1 MEKLKIPYPVIVE
14 GKYDRLRLLCV
25 MEGQILT
32 TEGFG
37 LFKKKEKLALFRA
50 LAQKTPVIVLT
61 DPDGAG
67 ALIRSHIG
75 SAVPRDRLI
84 PLYVPQ
90 IKGKEKRKSEES
102 AAGFLGVEGQE
113 ESLLRELL
121 APFATEQIR
130 PRGEITKVDLFEDG
144 LTGGKNSAAKRDAL
158 AKSLGLPTG
167 MTPNALLA
175 ALTVIVTREEYK
187 TAVAALSQGTDSTA
201 QNKNTQ
207 K

>member
-37 LFKKKEKLALFRA
+37 IFKSAEKLALLRA
-50 LAQKTPVIVLT
+50 LSKRSPLIVLT

-67 ALIRSHIG
+67 KLIRSHIG
-75 SAVPRDRLI
+75 SAVPPERLI

-90 IKGKEKRKSEES
+90 IKGKEKRKAEPS
-102 AAGFLGVEGQE
+102 AAGLLGVEGQE
-113 ESLLRELL
+113 QQLLYDLL
-121 APFATEQIR
+121 SPFADDSAPQRT
-130 PRGEITKVDLFEDG
+130 PLTKADLFEDG
-144 LTGGKNSAAKRDAL
+144 LTGGENSRARRNALAAKFAL
-158 AKSLGLPTG
+158 PAD

-175 ALTVIVTREEYK
+175 ALSVIATREEYK
-187 TAVAALSQGTDSTA
+187 AAV
-201 QNKNTQ
+201 K
-207 K
+207 KIK